1 LVQCLFK
8 EFIQEWFI
16 QIISMSINNSKVITV
31 IGTGYIGLV
40 TGVCLAERGNQVICI
55 DNNVEKIKMLEQG
68 VSPIFEPGI
77 EELIIKN
84 IKAGRIS
91 FSLDLHK
98 AVGQSSIVF
107 LCLPTPE
114 SEDGTAD
121 LSYVLSMADTLS
133 QNPNINNKIIVNK
146 STVPVGTGE
155 LVKEIFQ
162 KAGREVCVVSNPE
175 FLREGN
181 AIEDYMYPERVVIG
195 SESQKCS
202 EVMMSLYLPFVTNPE
217 QIIIMDI
224 KSAEMTKYIANSFL
238 ATKISFINETA
249 NLCEKLGADISNV
262 VRGVGSD
269 SRIGNKFLQPSIGW
283 GGSCFPKD
291 VLALVSKSNQA
302 SYHFEILDAVMK
314 VNEKQKE
321 LFANKVCNALERND
335 LTGLTLGVWG
345 LAFKAD
351 TDDIRKSPATE
362 IVNMLLKKGVKIKA
376 FDPEAMD
383 NFAKYNSDKNLELVE
398 TIEGS
403 FDGVDALVVLTEWD
417 VFKNYDLEIVKKS
430 IKNPIIVDGRNLFEP
445 KNMLDKGFKYF
456 SIGR

>member
-1 LVQCLFK
+1 
-8 EFIQEWFI
+8 
-16 QIISMSINNSKVITV
+16 MSVNNSKVITV
-31 IGTGYIGLV
+31 IGTGYVGLV

-55 DNNVEKIKMLEQG
+55 DNNTDKIKMLEQG
-68 VSPIFEPGI
+68 ISPIFEPGI
-77 EELIIKN
+77 EELLTNN

-91 FSLDLHK
+91 FSLDLNN
-98 AVGQSSIVF
+98 AVDQSSIVF

-121 LSYVLSMADTLS
+121 LSYVLGMANTLS

-162 KAGREVCVVSNPE
+162 KAGREVSVVSNPE
-175 FLREGN
+175 FLREGK
-181 AIEDYMYPERVVIG
+181 AIEDFMHPERVVVG
-195 SESQKCS
+195 SENQECS
-202 EVMMSLYLPFVTNPE
+202 DVMMDLYLPFVTNPE
-217 QIIIMDI
+217 QVIIMDI
-224 KSAEMTKYIANSFL
+224 KSAEMTKYVANSFL

-249 NLCEKLGADISNV
+249 NLCEKLGADITNV

-302 SYHFEILDAVMK
+302 YYHFEILDTVMK

-321 LFANKVCNALERND
+321 LFANKVCKALDRND

-362 IVNMLLKKGVKIKA
+362 IVNMLLKKGAKIKA

-383 NFAKYNSDKNLELVE
+383 NFAKYHSNQNLELVK
-398 TIEGS
+398 TIEES
-403 FDGVDALVVLTEWD
+403 FAGADALVILTEWD
-417 VFKNYDLEIVKKS
+417 VFKNYDLELVKQS
-430 IKNPIIVDGRNLFEP
+430 IKNPIIIDGRNLYEP
-445 KNMLDKGFKYF
+445 KDMQNKGLKYV